1 MDSGCWMR
9 VVAVARDACEGICR
23 GYGIDGGEF
32 ALFDACEDLGIAT
45 VVEDVLLPCFVD
57 DGEWCNV
64 LCDGDSV
71 LESFKDDRVARMVE
85 EHEYVW
91 FSRRLWSGDRCLE

>member
-1 MDSGCWMR
+1 MNSGCR
-9 VVAVARDACEGICR
+9 VCVVAVACDACEGIGR
-23 GYGIDGGEF
+23 GNGIDGGEF
-32 ALFDACEDLGIAT
+32 ALLDACEDLGIAT

-57 DGEWCNV
+57 DGERCNV

-71 LESFKDDRVARMVE
+71 LESLKDDGVARMVE

-91 FSRRLWSGDRCLE
+91 FSRRLWPGDGCLE